1 MNLRK
6 AVSSVALALI
16 VSASTHGSAIASE
29 SPAGSQAAQTSQSKI
44 SATQA
49 ALRDLWVG
57 HIFWVRE
64 VVRSLAVNDASHANL
79 AEQQVVANA
88 KQIAGA
94 ISPFYGQP
102 ASDQLFKL
110 LAAHYGAVKAH
121 AQATIAKDANAQ
133 KKAIDTLTANAGEIA
148 TFLSGANPNLAKD
161 TLMGLL
167 TAHGAHH
174 VQQNQQ
180 IASQDWAGE
189 AKTWEAMKNHMYVI
203 ADALGAAIAKQFPDK
218 F

>member
-6 AVSSVALALI
+6 AVSKTAVVVLASVL
-16 VSASTHGSAIASE
+16 TYGSAT
-29 SPAGSQAAQTSQSKI
+29 AADSTNAHSGAVISSKLG
-44 SATQA
+44 ATQA

-64 VVRSLAVNDASHANL
+64 VVRNLAANDANHANL

-94 ISPFYGQP
+94 IAPFYGQA

-110 LAAHYGAVKAH
+110 LAGHYGAVKAH
-121 AQATIAKDANAQ
+121 AQATFAKDANGQ
-133 KKAIDTLTANAGEIA
+133 KKALDTLTSNAGEIA
-148 TFLSGANPNLAKD
+148 TFLSSANPNWPKD

-167 TAHGAHH
+167 SAHGAHH

-180 IASQDWAGE
+180 IAAQDWAGE

-203 ADALGAAIAKQFPDK
+203 ADALGAGIAKQFPDK